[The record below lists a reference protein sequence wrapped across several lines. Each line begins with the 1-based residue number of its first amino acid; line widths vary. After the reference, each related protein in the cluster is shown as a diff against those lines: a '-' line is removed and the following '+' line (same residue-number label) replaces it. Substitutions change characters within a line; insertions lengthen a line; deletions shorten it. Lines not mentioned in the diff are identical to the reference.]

1 VQNSINKNKM
11 KILITG
17 GSGLLG
23 QYLNSSLSSK
33 HNILTLYYSNVGN
46 CKNYNSLKINV
57 CNYNS
62 ILTAF
67 KDFRPDAVIHAATM
81 SHPILPAGISSK
93 DVYELNVNST
103 KYITQLC
110 DKFNSKLIYT
120 STDLVYAGYRGSML
134 KENAKLIP
142 ASLYAE
148 TKLMGEIKIQQTFDN
163 YIVLRTALLFGF
175 GINHSKNHFH
185 HMYLDLKNEK
195 PVNLFT
201 DQYRTPLSLN
211 EAARIINEIVSFD
224 VKSEVINFGGL
235 GRVSRYELGEKLCEV
250 AKLDKNLLVKIKMDD
265 IPGLQKVKDVSMN
278 TDKLQSLGIKQKS
291 LDEMILEI
299 VTK

>member
-1 VQNSINKNKM
+1 M
-11 KILITG
+11 KIIITG

-23 QYLNSSLSSK
+23 QYLNSSLSSI
-33 HNILTLYYSNVGN
+33 HNILTLYNSNVGN

-62 ILTAF
+62 LLTAF
-67 KDFRPDAVIHAATM
+67 NDFNPDVVIHAAAM

-93 DVYELNVNST
+93 DIYDINVNST
-103 KYITQLC
+103 KNITELC

-163 YIVLRTALLFGF
+163 YIILRTALLFGF

-185 HMYLDLKNEK
+185 QMYLDVKNGK

-211 EAARIINEIVSFD
+211 EAARIIKRIVDFD
-224 VKSEVINFGGL
+224 VKSEVINFGGIE
-235 GRVSRYELGEKLCEV
+235 RVSRYELGERLCEIS
-250 AKLDKNLLVKIKMDD
+250 KLDKNLLVKIKMDD
-265 IPGLQKVKDVSMN
+265 VPGLQKVEDVSMN
-278 TDKLQSLGIKQKS
+278 TDKLQSLGIKQKL